1 MIQLGIDSLFA
12 RDVHRCNSNHPL
24 SVNIGSTHGHCGSI
38 FRSGVLC
45 GDRGAAVHIQ
55 ERTSLLQGH
64 PWRHVTVPS
73 VLLQDAPPQYYSSR
87 QTLVG
92 NPCLE
97 QTHDII
103 HDNTHS
109 QSGQLFLI
117 GLPSSYRL
125 PSLEAPLPRLPSYE
139 SVRKKDRQRQIHMM
153 IADRFGLNGSM
164 LTEPPPTY
172 EESIRHSIEVPFDIL
187 GSVIDAPHPQD
198 IYPPHPG
205 TDLTTQSERNH
216 SVPVHSGY
224 QQCHPTSLNPQT
236 RY

>member
-1 MIQLGIDSLFA
+1 MSTAATPTTPSQLTSDQLTVIVAAFSGLVFFVVIVVL
-12 RDVHRCNSNHPL
+12 L
-24 SVNIGSTHGHCGSI
+24 SIYRKEPHCCKDTHG
-38 FRSGVLC
+38 
-45 GDRGAAVHIQ
+45 DM
-55 ERTSLLQGH
+55 
-64 PWRHVTVPS
+64 
-73 VLLQDAPPQYYSSR
+73 DAPPQYYSSR

>member
-1 MIQLGIDSLFA
+1 MSTAATPTTPSQLTSDQLTVIVAAFSGLVFFVVIVVL
-12 RDVHRCNSNHPL
+12 L
-24 SVNIGSTHGHCGSI
+24 SIYRKEPHCCKDTHG
-38 FRSGVLC
+38 
-45 GDRGAAVHIQ
+45 DM
-55 ERTSLLQGH
+55 
-64 PWRHVTVPS
+64 
-73 VLLQDAPPQYYSSR
+73 DAPPQYYSSR

-97 QTHDII
+97 QTHD
-103 HDNTHS
+103 NTHS

-125 PSLEAPLPRLPSYE
+125 PTLEAPLPRLPSYE

-187 GSVIDAPHPQD
+187 GSVIDAPHPQN

-205 TDLTTQSERNH
+205 TDLTTQSEVTTQCPSTQVAN
-216 SVPVHSGY
+216 SATLPV
-224 QQCHPTSLNPQT
+224 
-236 RY
+236 